1 MKFLLIFVLI
11 AYTSALSST
20 IGSDQD
26 MDRFDSFDPVHS
38 EQDSDTQD
46 VEESSIKKTSE
57 SVVEVRRRE
66 NCTYIYKPVYPVF
79 CHPMAPRDE
88 EGKCRKIV
96 SLQIECGSV
105 EKNEKKCI
113 PSPDNS
119 EECYESEDVP
129 IGDES
134 NEK

>member
-1 MKFLLIFVLI
+1 MRYLLIFVLI

-20 IGSDQD
+20 SG
-26 MDRFDSFDPVHS
+26 S
-38 EQDSDTQD
+38 EQDIDVSDVSPAS
-46 VEESSIKKTSE
+46 VELTENKATE
-57 SVVEVRRRE
+57 TVVEVRRRE

-96 SLQIECGSV
+96 SLQIECGPVTESSG
-105 EKNEKKCI
+105 KNGRNCI

-119 EECYESEDVP
+119 EECYEEDVLM
-129 IGDES
+129 ES
-134 NEK
+134 NDI

>member
-1 MKFLLIFVLI
+1 MRYLLIFVLI

-20 IGSDQD
+20 SG
-26 MDRFDSFDPVHS
+26 S
-38 EQDSDTQD
+38 EQDIDVSDVSPAS
-46 VEESSIKKTSE
+46 VELTENKATE
-57 SVVEVRRRE
+57 TVVEVRRRE

-96 SLQIECGSV
+96 SLQIECGPVAGSSG
-105 EKNEKKCI
+105 KNGRNCI

-119 EECYESEDVP
+119 GECYEEDVLM
-129 IGDES
+129 ES
-134 NEK
+134 NDI

>member
-1 MKFLLIFVLI
+1 MKYLLIFVLI

-20 IGSDQD
+20 ANEQEINTSDV
-26 MDRFDSFDPVHS
+26 FDPVVPESDPVTLEHHVDKAS
-38 EQDSDTQD
+38 ET
-46 VEESSIKKTSE
+46 
-57 SVVEVRRRE
+57 VVEVRRRE

-96 SLQIECGSV
+96 SLQIQCGPV
-105 EKNEKKCI
+105 EKKDGKSGMDCI

-119 EECYESEDVP
+119 EECFEEDGP
-129 IGDES
+129 IEDERD
-134 NEK
+134 KR